1 MNKKFL
7 IATLIAASSTAAA
20 FAQDGLLKKYAQR
33 LSTPR
38 NYVCYRTTEK
48 IKIDGKLNE
57 RSWGKAAD
65 TESFVDISGEGFP
78 KPIYDTKARMMW
90 DNDYLYVAAVMEEPN
105 IVGHFTQRD
114 TIIYHENDFEVFI
127 DPTGDGQ
134 N

>member
-48 IKIDGKLNE
+48 IKIDGKLSVHGTRLPRQN
-57 RSWGKAAD
+57 RS
-65 TESFVDISGEGFP
+65 
-78 KPIYDTKARMMW
+78 
-90 DNDYLYVAAVMEEPN
+90 
-105 IVGHFTQRD
+105 
-114 TIIYHENDFEVFI
+114 
-127 DPTGDGQ
+127 
-134 N
+134 